1 MLDDIPQAYMA
12 CTCLALRPKKEP
24 GDSNRDISG
33 LIDGQAY
40 MSEAKSSSK
49 TPSFVVDGGQDMV
62 EVIAPKWKGR
72 LMTSYRETDIRGAH

>member
-1 MLDDIPQAYMA
+1 MLDDSPQAYMA
-12 CTCLALRPKKEP
+12 CTCLTLRPKKEP

-49 TPSFVVDGGQDMV
+49 TPLCVMDGGQDMV
-62 EVIAPKWKGR
+62 EVIAPKWKGK
-72 LMTSYRETDIRGAH
+72 LITSYRETDIRWAH